1 MHKSYFVTFEGG
13 EGVGKSTQMQRLSAF
28 LHQQDIQHI
37 VTREPGGS
45 PVAEEIRV
53 LLVRGQENKID
64 SLTEYLLFS
73 AARRDHLIHT
83 IQPAL
88 NQNQWVICDRFFD
101 SSWVYQGIAQGL
113 DLEFMQ
119 QVYHK
124 LAGDFEPHLTFVL
137 SADPEKGLKRALA
150 RGHHENRFEQKDLA
164 FHKKVHEGFI
174 KIAESNPHRCVLID
188 ATRNQNEV
196 FADIQAAVEQ
206 RLLP

>member
-88 NQNQWVICDRFFD
+88 NQNQWVICDRFF
-101 SSWVYQGIAQGL
+101 
-113 DLEFMQ
+113 
-119 QVYHK
+119 
-124 LAGDFEPHLTFVL
+124 
-137 SADPEKGLKRALA
+137 
-150 RGHHENRFEQKDLA
+150 
-164 FHKKVHEGFI
+164 
-174 KIAESNPHRCVLID
+174 
-188 ATRNQNEV
+188 
-196 FADIQAAVEQ
+196 
-206 RLLP
+206 

>member
-1 MHKSYFVTFEGG
+1 MPSYFVTFEGG

-28 LHQQDIQHI
+28 LHQKDISHI

-53 LLVRGQENKID
+53 LLVRGQENKLD
-64 SLTEYLLFS
+64 SITEYLLFS

-88 NQNQWVICDRFFD
+88 QQNQWVICDRFFD

-119 QVYHK
+119 QVYQK
-124 LAGDFEPHLTFVL
+124 LAGNFEPHLTFIL
-137 SADPEKGLKRALA
+137 SADPEKALKRALS
-150 RGHHENRFEQKDLA
+150 RRSHENRFEQKDLA
-164 FHKKVHEGFI
+164 FHKKVHDGFVSL
-174 KIAESNPHRCVLID
+174 AERFPHRCVLID
-188 ATRNQNEV
+188 ATRSKDEA
-196 FADIQAAVEQ
+196 FADIQSVIEK
-206 RLLP
+206 RLLT